1 MAPDDVT
8 APPYDVVDAD
18 QAQVLRERSPYNIA
32 HVEYGHGTGEE
43 QYRAAADSLRSWQ
56 AEGVLRRDD
65 TPSYYVYE
73 QRFRVQGAVHRRRCF
88 FARLRLHPPSDGT
101 VRPHEATMAAPVE
114 DRLNLLRA
122 TTTNV
127 SPILGIF
134 EDRAGSARAILD
146 EVARTPP
153 DFEATAGDDRH
164 RLWQLNDPARSEA
177 LTAAVGASPITIADG
192 HHRYATALHYLE
204 ERPSEAARWVLAGLV
219 AVDDPGLL
227 ILPAHRLVHSNRL
240 PDDFLRRISELYV
253 VEDVTPKSWDGTAV
267 QRLWGRVQANAQ
279 GPATFGALG
288 IEEQHL
294 HLLTAR
300 SAAVIDRAMPA
311 RWSRASRSLDV
322 AVLTETILR
331 PLLGI
336 DEASLAAGEQVKVTE
351 DVEEAWR
358 QTERGRWRLAMIV
371 NPVRVEQVLA
381 VADAGELMSP
391 KSTFFYPK
399 LRTGMVLNPLD

>member
-1 MAPDDVT
+1 MA
-8 APPYDVVDAD
+8 
-18 QAQVLRERSPYNIA
+18 
-32 HVEYGHGTGEE
+32 G
-43 QYRAAADSLRSWQ
+43 
-56 AEGVLRRDD
+56 
-65 TPSYYVYE
+65 
-73 QRFRVQGAVHRRRCF
+73 
-88 FARLRLHPPSDGT
+88 
-101 VRPHEATMAAPVE
+101 PVE

-122 TTTNV
+122 TATNV
-127 SPILGIF
+127 SPILGVF
-134 EDRAGSARAILD
+134 KDRTGSARAILD

-164 RLWQLNDPARSEA
+164 RLWVLDDPARTKA

-192 HHRYATALHYLE
+192 HHRYTTALRYLE

-227 ILPAHRLVHSNRL
+227 ILPAHRLVQTNRL
-240 PDDFLRRISELYV
+240 PDDLLKRISELYI
-253 VEDVTPKSWDGTAV
+253 VEDVTPKSWDGTAM
-267 QRLWGRVQANAQ
+267 QRLWGRVQANAR
-279 GPATFGALG
+279 GPATFGAIG

-300 SAAVIDRAMPA
+300 STAEIDRAMPTG
-311 RWSRASRSLDV
+311 WSPASRSLDV
-322 AVLTETILR
+322 AILTETILR

-336 DEASLAAGEQVKVTE
+336 DEAALAAGERVKVTE

-358 QTERGRWRLAMIV
+358 QTERGRCRLALLV
-371 NPVRVEQVLA
+371 NPVRVAQMLA
-381 VADAGELMSP
+381 VADAGELMPP

>member
-1 MAPDDVT
+1 
-8 APPYDVVDAD
+8 
-18 QAQVLRERSPYNIA
+18 
-32 HVEYGHGTGEE
+32 
-43 QYRAAADSLRSWQ
+43 
-56 AEGVLRRDD
+56 
-65 TPSYYVYE
+65 
-73 QRFRVQGAVHRRRCF
+73 
-88 FARLRLHPPSDGT
+88 
-101 VRPHEATMAAPVE
+101 MAAPVE